1 MKLLIVDD
9 DQVDRTHIK
18 RIMRR
23 NDPLCEIS
31 EVEDVDSALA
41 VLSNQ
46 EFDAI
51 LVDYNM
57 PRKNGLELIDAV
69 KSENLLK
76 ASAIIMMS
84 TSEEEEL
91 AMQCLQ
97 AGAQDFMAKSDITGY
112 RLRRAILNAKA
123 RFDMES
129 KLKSSY
135 QKVKQLAEQDNLTKL
150 ANRYFFDES
159 LKTIINNNKRQKY
172 KTALILFDLDHFKYV
187 NDTHGHDVGD
197 KLLKEVVKR
206 INTCLRGTEV
216 FARLGGDEFAI
227 ILNHLDKVDEAEKV
241 ALRILTLMKSPFEIG
256 NAFINMGASIGIVI
270 FPDNA
275 LTSSDLFKRADMAM
289 YKAKNLG
296 RNQIA
301 FFEEE
306 MQQQFL
312 SRYKIENALKVALE
326 NNQFEMYYQPV
337 FSLKETKV
345 IGFEALLRWHDGNGL
360 ISPDIFIPI
369 AEECKLI
376 NPIGRWVISQACSK
390 IKDWQSKFDEKLT
403 MSINLS
409 PVQLSDDLLLPH
421 IKKCIST
428 NDIVASTLEFEL
440 TETALLDDS
449 IQTEQIINNISQLG
463 CTIALDDFGTGF
475 SSISHLHNYP
485 IDTVKIDK
493 SLMPENSDELEN
505 EKIIHS
511 LVAMLNYLDL
521 SIVAEG
527 LESKSHL
534 SLCQSLNIQKLQGF
548 FLSKPMPAEEID
560 KLADFSHYSDKKSHQ
575 TKHKIIN

>member
-1 MKLLIVDD
+1 MKILIVDD

-23 NDPLCEIS
+23 NDPSCALT
-31 EVEDVDSALA
+31 EVEDVDSALNL
-41 VLSNQ
+41 LSVH

-57 PRKNGLELIDAV
+57 PKKNGIELIDAV

-84 TSEEEEL
+84 TSEEEEI
-91 AMQCLQ
+91 AMHCLQ

-123 RFDMES
+123 RFDMEV
-129 KLKSSY
+129 KLKDSY

-150 ANRYFFDES
+150 ANRYLFDES
-159 LKTIINNNKRQKY
+159 LKVAIINNKRHEY

-187 NDTHGHDVGD
+187 NDTHGHDIGD
-197 KLLKEVVKR
+197 LLLQKVVQR
-206 INTCLRGTEV
+206 INTCLRGSEI
-216 FARLGGDEFAI
+216 FARLGGDEFGI
-227 ILNHLDKVDEAEKV
+227 ILNHFERIDEAEKV
-241 ALRILTLMKSPFEIG
+241 ALRILNLLAKPFCIG
-256 NAFINMGASIGIVI
+256 NIYLTMSASIGIVI
-270 FPDNA
+270 YPDNA
-275 LTSSDLFKRADMAM
+275 LTASDLFKRADMAM

-301 FFEEE
+301 FFEED
-306 MQQQFL
+306 MQKQFL
-312 SRYKIENALKVALE
+312 TRYKIESDLKNALE
-326 NNQFEMYYQPV
+326 HNQFEMYYQPV
-337 FSLKETKV
+337 FSVKDTQI
-345 IGFEALLRWHDGNGL
+345 IGFEALIRWHNEGGL
-360 ISPDIFIPI
+360 VSPDIFIPI

-376 NPIGRWVISQACSK
+376 NPIGRWVISQACKK
-390 IKDWQSKFDEKLT
+390 IRDWQRKFNNKLT

-409 PVQLSDDLLLPH
+409 PVQLSDDLLLAH
-421 IKKCIST
+421 INKSIAA
-428 NDIVASTLEFEL
+428 NHIQAHTLEFEL

-449 IQTEQIINNISQLG
+449 AQTEQTINEISQLG

-475 SSISHLHNYP
+475 SSISHLHNFP

-493 SLMPENSDELEN
+493 SLMPTNKGLQSN
-505 EKIIHS
+505 KKIIHS
-511 LVAMLNYLDL
+511 LVAMLKYLEL
-521 SIVAEG
+521 NIVAEG

-534 SLCQSLNIQKLQGF
+534 ALCQSLNIQKLQGY
-548 FLSKPMPAEEID
+548 FLSKPMPAKEID
-560 KLADFSHYSDKKSHQ
+560 KLVNFSENKKVENNS
-575 TKHKIIN
+575 TCSSTG